1 MFAEWVWLHKC
12 AQLKWAY
19 RAAGILSPFPG
30 DPWCWRIHG
39 YPHNIHQPRA
49 AAFKL
54 LGDICCYRSTRCSF
68 PLTAC
73 HTTSGWRVPR
83 DTWCCLWTDLT
94 PPALLLPSITLFMCV
109 LMQPTANIDASSG
122 FDATNGLY
130 AFLKYIFQDIRKD
143 RCGRIRRCEWRA
155 VQGSEVIMSGV
166 ISSVSFLAKA
176 YIMAVMMFKR
186 TAAAHLWVSPFVLSV
201 HLSVAKGGQSSNV
214 GY

>member
-1 MFAEWVWLHKC
+1 M
-12 AQLKWAY
+12 
-19 RAAGILSPFPG
+19 
-30 DPWCWRIHG
+30 
-39 YPHNIHQPRA
+39 
-49 AAFKL
+49 L

-68 PLTAC
+68 LLTAS

-83 DTWCCLWTDLT
+83 DTWCCLWTALS

-109 LMQPTANIDASSG
+109 LTQPTANTDASAG

-130 AFLKYIFQDIRKD
+130 AFLKYIFRDIRKD

-166 ISSVSFLAKA
+166 ISSVSLLAKA

-186 TAAAHLWVSPFVLSV
+186 TAGNQLHICECPPLCCQSIFLLWSEDRVQMWDIRAHP
-201 HLSVAKGGQSSNV
+201 GSNAIHSRCRV
-214 GY
+214 

>member
-1 MFAEWVWLHKC
+1 MIPDVDGSTDIHKTIC
-12 AQLKWAY
+12 
-19 RAAGILSPFPG
+19 
-30 DPWCWRIHG
+30 
-39 YPHNIHQPRA
+39 QPRA

-54 LGDICCYRSTRCSF
+54 LGYICCYRSTRCSF
-68 PLTAC
+68 PLTAS

-83 DTWCCLWTDLT
+83 DTWCCLWTALT
-94 PPALLLPSITLFMCV
+94 LPALLLPSITLFMCV
-109 LMQPTANIDASSG
+109 LMQPTANTDASSG

-130 AFLKYIFQDIRKD
+130 AFLKYIFRDIRKD

-166 ISSVSFLAKA
+166 ISSVTFLAKA

-186 TAAAHLWVSPFVLSV
+186 TAGKQLHICECPPFVLSV
-201 HLSVAKGGQSSNV
+201 HLSVVKWGQSSNV